1 LGEFVDGLPETDKLA
16 ELLTM
21 VGLEV
26 EGVERPDPRLV
37 EGLVVAR
44 INVRDK
50 HPNADRLSLCTV
62 DDGDGEKQI
71 VCGASNMQAGD
82 SVVLARPGTVL
93 PGGLKI
99 KKSKIR
105 GEVSLGMLCAAS
117 ELDIAGDEDGIMIL
131 GEGVAPGESAA
142 KLLGLDETVI
152 EIGITPNRGD
162 CLSIRGVAREV
173 AAVCEGASLSSNF
186 DRTFETPGGTSA
198 FSVDIEDEASCPTYT
213 GIEIHDVTIAP
224 SPGWLVAKLAACGLR
239 PVNNVVDVTNLVLF
253 EYGQPLHAFDQDL
266 LVGDTI
272 GVRAVSEPVSFQT
285 LDEQE
290 RELVAGD
297 LAIWDGE
304 GPIAL
309 AGVMGGMRT
318 AVTDET
324 RNIFLESAVF
334 EPRRVRA
341 TSRRLGLIS
350 DSSYRFERGIDPEGV
365 LKASLRAAHLIAEL
379 GGGRVAGGPVVGGKG
394 VAEAAP
400 ISLRL
405 ARIETL
411 LGIPVPAAEVESILT
426 ALGASVTA
434 TGDGFEVERPSHRN
448 DLEREVDLI
457 EEVARVHGYLEI
469 PEQCPRPPMLAT
481 TVPDAYAFAARV
493 RVRLVALGLQEI
505 VALSFA
511 SSATN
516 ERFPGLSDSD
526 AKPVRVRNPLRSGED
541 EMRRSLVPGLLEA
554 HAMNVRNGA
563 ERTDLF
569 AVGATFVEG
578 DDERPC
584 VAGVLAGPRRTRG
597 PRDEGDAEF
606 GDAKGVVERIAALVS
621 PGAFLDWSPV
631 QDRPDLHP
639 RESAQVAV
647 NGRRI
652 GVVGALHPDAVAAFG
667 VEKAV
672 QVFEIDTQKLAAF
685 APPPAPMKPVPKY
698 PASARDV
705 SLLVPDGLFAG
716 DVIAAVRALDEPL
729 LERVSV
735 FDEYKGKG
743 VPEGNRALAFS
754 LVYRSPDETLTDEAV
769 AELHD
774 RIVSGVLDALD
785 VQLRT

>member
-26 EGVERPDPRLV
+26 EGVEQPDPRLV

-44 INVRDK
+44 INARET

-117 ELDIAGDEDGIMIL
+117 ELEIAGDEEGIMVL
-131 GEGVAPGESAA
+131 GDGVAPGDSAA

-173 AAVCEGASLSSNF
+173 AAVCEGASLRPNF
-186 DRTFETPGGTSA
+186 DRVFETPGGSSA
-198 FSVDIEDEASCPTYT
+198 FAVEIEDEALCPTYT
-213 GIEIHDVTIAP
+213 GIEIHGVTIAP
-224 SPGWLVAKLAACGLR
+224 SPGWLVTKLAACGLR

-253 EYGQPLHAFDQDL
+253 EYGQPLHSFDKDL
-266 LVGDTI
+266 LAGEKI
-272 GVRAVSEPVSFQT
+272 GVRAVSENVSFDT

-290 RELVAGD
+290 RELLPGD
-297 LAIWDGE
+297 LAIWDAE
-304 GPIAL
+304 GPVAL
-309 AGVMGGMRT
+309 AGVMGGLRT
-318 AVTDET
+318 AVTDKT

-350 DSSYRFERGIDPEGV
+350 DSSYRFERGVDPDGV
-365 LKASLRAAHLIAEL
+365 LEASLRAAHLIAEL
-379 GGGRVAGGPVVGGKG
+379 GGGRLACDPVIGGAG
-394 VAEAAP
+394 VATSAP
-400 ISLRL
+400 IGLRL
-405 ARIETL
+405 VRIEKL
-411 LGIPVPAAEVESILT
+411 LGISIPAAEVESILS
-426 ALGASVTA
+426 ALGATVTA
-434 TGDGFEVERPSHRN
+434 TADGFDVVRPSHRN

-457 EEVARVHGYLEI
+457 EEVARVHGYLNI
-469 PEQCPRPPMLAT
+469 PDQCPRPAMIGT
-481 TVPDAYAFAARV
+481 TVPETYAFAGRV
-493 RVRLVALGLQEI
+493 RERLVGLGLQEI

-511 SSATN
+511 SESTN
-516 ERFPGLSDSD
+516 LRFPGMSEAD
-526 AKPVRVRNPLRSGED
+526 AKPLRVRNPLRSGED
-541 EMRRSLVPGLLEA
+541 EMRRSLIPGLLEA
-554 HAMNVRNGA
+554 HSVNVRNGA

-569 AVGATFVEG
+569 AVGATFSEG
-578 DDERPC
+578 QDEVPC
-584 VAGVLAGPRRTRG
+584 VAGLMSGPRRTRS
-597 PRDEGDAEF
+597 PRDEGDAQF
-606 GDAKGVVERIAALVS
+606 GDVKGAVEQIAALVS
-621 PGAFLDWSPV
+621 PNLFLQWAPIE
-631 QDRPDLHP
+631 DRPDLHP
-639 RESAQVAV
+639 RESAEISAGGQRV
-647 NGRRI
+647 
-652 GVVGALHPDAVAAFG
+652 GVVGTLHPDAAVAAD
-667 VEKAV
+667 VERAV
-672 QVFEIDTQKLAAF
+672 QIFEIDMRKLMTLAPRAA
-685 APPPAPMKPVPKY
+685 AMRPVPKY

-705 SLLVPDGLFAG
+705 SLLVPDGLSAG

-735 FDEYKGKG
+735 FDEYRGKG

-774 RIVSGVLDALD
+774 SIISRVLGALD